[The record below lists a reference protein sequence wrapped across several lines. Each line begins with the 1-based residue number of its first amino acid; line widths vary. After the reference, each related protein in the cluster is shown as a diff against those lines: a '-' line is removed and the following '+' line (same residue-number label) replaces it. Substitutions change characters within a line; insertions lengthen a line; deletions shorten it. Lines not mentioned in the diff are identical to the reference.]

1 MSNSNKAR
9 GTAFELAV
17 RRFLLD
23 HEIDAYKPAEQGLE
37 DSGDIHGVTPFVV
50 QAKDWQNVT
59 GAINAALHGAA
70 KQKKVA
76 GETYGAAIVARRGRP
91 VREAYVVL
99 SMEDFVDIV
108 HDLRELDLNKW

>member
-9 GTAFELAV
+9 GTAFERAV

-23 HEIDAYKPAEQGLE
+23 HHIDAYKPAEQGLE

-50 QAKDWQNVT
+50 QAKDWHHVT
-59 GAINAALHGAA
+59 SAINAGLAGAA
-70 KQKKVA
+70 KQKQVA
-76 GETYGAAIVARRGRP
+76 GELYGAAIVARRDRP

-99 SMEDFVDIV
+99 TMEDFVDII
-108 HDLRELDLNKW
+108 HELRKLPEPG